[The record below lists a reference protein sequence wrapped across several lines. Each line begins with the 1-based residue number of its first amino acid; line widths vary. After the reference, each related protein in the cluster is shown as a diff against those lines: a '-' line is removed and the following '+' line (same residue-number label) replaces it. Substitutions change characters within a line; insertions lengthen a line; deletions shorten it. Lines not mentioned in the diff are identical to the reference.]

1 MAGVKGQRSG
11 GHNKKS
17 VELHLLKGTF
27 RKDRHGPRPD
37 SLNLSAKSDLSAKS
51 QPTSVKPTPRKP
63 LKGAAK
69 EEWDRVI
76 ADLEEV
82 GGLALIDGGR
92 LYQYVNLFAEV
103 EGIHHSQ
110 TTTQALI
117 AKARKALNGLEGADL
132 LQAVEQVVK
141 LQQLSVRQTN
151 QLRQGRMALRQYLND
166 LGLTPVARH
175 GKVGHTPVGK
185 PKSTMDR
192 YKDVG

>member
-17 VELHLLKGTF
+17 VELHLLRGTF
-27 RKDRHGPRPD
+27 RKDRHGARPD
-37 SLNLSAKSDLSAKS
+37 GADLSAKS
-51 QPTSVKPTPRKP
+51 SLAAKSETPSVKPTPRKP
-63 LKGAAK
+63 LKGEAK
-69 EEWDRVI
+69 DEWDRVV

-103 EGIHHSQ
+103 EGIYESAE
-110 TTTQALI
+110 TTQALI
-117 AKARKALNGLEGADL
+117 KKARKALNGLEGMDL

-141 LQQLSVRQTN
+141 LQQLAVRQTN
-151 QLRQGRMALRQYLND
+151 QLRQGRMAVRQYLND

-175 GKVGHTPVGK
+175 GKVGQAPLAK